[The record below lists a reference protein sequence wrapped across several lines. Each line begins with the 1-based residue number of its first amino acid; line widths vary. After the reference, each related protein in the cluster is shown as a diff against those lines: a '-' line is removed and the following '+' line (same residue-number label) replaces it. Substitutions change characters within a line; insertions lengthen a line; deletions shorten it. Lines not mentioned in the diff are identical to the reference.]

1 MDAPQRTR
9 WILSLAAAA
18 VVVVVLVVSLLGRRG
33 PAPPPAEH
41 ATAPAPAVAP
51 APPLPIPP
59 PPQPALRRAEL
70 ALAADRA
77 AAAYAAGQ
85 PYADENRKLVGRRF
99 EVVIP
104 FGCRGPG
111 RSDEINPARWR
122 LDARRKTIT
131 LTAEPQV
138 WTKTDWVVETAEAAE
153 AEAVE
158 GFWIPRPWLWTE
170 VCPAAEPAAAAP
182 EGEAAEPA
190 ESAAGAKPAAEAK
203 PPARTK
209 ADAAGA
215 AEAASP
221 PPATPP
227 TLGLVQVFGPQA
239 SRTGLRGARPY
250 RVVRKAGDDQLAGTP
265 PGFRLVLHGRIS
277 GFASGE
283 AIRCH
288 SDSMD
293 RRPACLVGVQLDRVR
308 FEDQTGG
315 LLAEWTE

>member
-59 PPQPALRRAEL
+59 PPQPALRRADL

-111 RSDEINPARWR
+111 RSDSINPARWR

-158 GFWIPRPWLWTE
+158 GFWIPRPWLWSE
-170 VCPAAEPAAAAP
+170 ACPAAEQPPAAPDAEPAEPAAAAGP
-182 EGEAAEPA
+182 QAQ
-190 ESAAGAKPAAEAK
+190 
-203 PPARTK
+203 TK
-209 ADAAGA
+209 ADA

-250 RVVRKAGDDQLAGTP
+250 RVVRKAGDDQLDGTP
-265 PGFRLVLHGRIS
+265 PGFRLVLHGRVT
-277 GFASGE
+277 GFPSGE

-308 FEDQTGG
+308 FEDQGGG